1 MTYLNYAPLPKWGH
15 IAKVFLLKT
24 KIRKI
29 FNKDCDSNQVKN
41 YWLSRSSW
49 SIYLIIKFRLL
60 VNENNKVNFWLPDY
74 FCNESLVAIRSLGV
88 RLSFYPVLSNGKPDL
103 VACKK
108 MLDNKVPDVILY
120 VNYFGESMF
129 SEGLSDIA
137 LRNNAWFIEDCTH
150 CLKTSSGIGSNGDF
164 IIFSPHKLLAIP
176 DGGLLLIRPNGPNKI
191 SHNFLDEFD
200 FDSLYYSV
208 INTHKSASFYS
219 CKWLLKR
226 IMQKAGVHFFRKKNI
241 FVNENN
247 FIDINSL
254 PHPKMSWLSKNLL
267 SNILDLNLEEKH
279 RKNIEKK
286 WQEIIITNKIFEA
299 KSECVTEI
307 KHTPYMAKI
316 LNIDSDDSNTVV
328 RIFDLLQ
335 KFDIP
340 VSTWPDLPPE
350 VLKNHSFHKTAI
362 KMSTSNIFLPVHSS
376 ITSKKLVKKI
386 RSL

>member
-1 MTYLNYAPLPKWGH
+1 
-15 IAKVFLLKT
+15 
-24 KIRKI
+24 
-29 FNKDCDSNQVKN
+29 
-41 YWLSRSSW
+41 
-49 SIYLIIKFRLL
+49 
-60 VNENNKVNFWLPDY
+60 
-74 FCNESLVAIRSLGV
+74 
-88 RLSFYPVLSNGKPDL
+88 
-103 VACKK
+103 
-108 MLDNKVPDVILY
+108 
-120 VNYFGESMF
+120 
-129 SEGLSDIA
+129 
-137 LRNNAWFIEDCTH
+137 
-150 CLKTSSGIGSNGDF
+150 
-164 IIFSPHKLLAIP
+164 
-176 DGGLLLIRPNGPNKI
+176 
-191 SHNFLDEFD
+191 
-200 FDSLYYSV
+200 
-208 INTHKSASFYS
+208 
-219 CKWLLKR
+219 
-226 IMQKAGVHFFRKKNI
+226 
-241 FVNENN
+241 NENN

-316 LNIDSDDSNTVV
+316 LNIDSDDSNTIV